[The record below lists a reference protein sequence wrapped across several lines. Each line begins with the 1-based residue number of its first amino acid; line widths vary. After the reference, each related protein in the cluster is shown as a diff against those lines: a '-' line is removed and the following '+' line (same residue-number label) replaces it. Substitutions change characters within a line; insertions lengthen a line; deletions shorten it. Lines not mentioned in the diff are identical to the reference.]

1 MVKSVNNQAASK
13 QVALLGGTFDP
24 FHNGHLRM
32 AIELRLAGFDQ
43 VLIIPNAV
51 PPHRPQPGAS
61 AEQRLAMI
69 HQVIDDIDGIDVDDC
84 ELARGGDSYSVLTLE
99 EKRQQLGDAAGLT
112 WVMGDDA
119 FAGLHKWHQ
128 RERIAEL
135 ANVLVVS
142 RGQENQFESGSLQ
155 ADWLQQGST
164 ELQTL
169 LKCTYG
175 RLCRMDWPVL
185 DISATRVRALLAAD
199 VPERMTRAQ
208 LLQGLVPDAV
218 ANFIHTNSLYR

>member
-1 MVKSVNNQAASK
+1 MVKSVNNSLVK
-13 QVALLGGTFDP
+13 QIALLGGTFDP

-84 ELARGGDSYSVLTLE
+84 ELARGGDSYSVLTLA
-99 EKRQQLGDAAGLT
+99 EKRQQHGDSVGLT

-119 FAGLHKWHQ
+119 FAGLHQWHQ
-128 RERIAEL
+128 QERIAEL
-135 ANVLVVS
+135 ANVLVIS

-155 ADWLQQGST
+155 ENWLQQGPT
-164 ELQTL
+164 ELQIL
-169 LKCTYG
+169 LKCAHG
-175 RLCRMDWPVL
+175 HLCRMDWPVL

-199 VPERMTRAQ
+199 VPDRMTRADM
-208 LLQGLVPDAV
+208 LQGLVPEAV
-218 ANFIHTNSLYR
+218 ANFIYTNSLYR